1 MRKAQFEFVAIAGI
15 IFIAAIVIALTYQ
28 AVTAPLPSPVPS
40 AIAEEQKTLKA
51 SMEILAKNGAEEV
64 IRIAERQGGYMTPQV
79 LREDFNVRPFAFF
92 MKNGVAYWQ
101 KCGTSY
107 YPSVEQL
114 QESLE
119 TGMYEYLLRTL
130 EGNGTVGGKRVELS
144 LKAMTVDARILDQKV
159 DFTIDLPTRIENYTL
174 REKYTVSVPTDFG
187 RIYKFASALSDE
199 LAENRAFDIF
209 TISSLWLSK
218 SLPTIGMMNECGEA
232 IVMTPDEVSA
242 GLEAAARHVVTST
255 ALWEPMNADDGI
267 KYYSIETVKGQR
279 FQDLDISFWLADDF
293 EVTTYDPIVIV
304 NSDINIKSEMAVVPY
319 CIKPY
324 ANYYSLTYPI
334 VVNVKDRQLG
344 TDFNFA
350 VLVNVD
356 SMKPGE
362 CTLTG
367 RRPECGEQGCT
378 AKVDVVDGWGVPV
391 EGATVSF
398 GGCYYAKTDAFGEG
412 GAQIDCGP
420 ENITVTK
427 GGRYFPFSGEV
438 AEEDINGTYVL
449 HNIPDIEIN
458 LYTVNLTTRNG
469 FEYCDVKKVEN
480 ESVIILMTSEA
491 LNATADNKDED
502 FDVGACIEEDA
513 EDNPCRLE
521 GITEYD
527 EERINQ
533 LFEAIISLET
543 ADFDV
548 RNSLR
553 EALYDEIEAE
563 MSKGRDPTEC
573 LRSID
578 MCVKGN
584 LLDKTVVSYAPG
596 GYEYTL
602 KTLVT
607 NPQLSVRYPI
617 PGQDF
622 VEVRVDVDL
631 LRSEDHTRY
640 LTDRDYMFLDIPLIT
655 HEDTIMI
662 PEDNSR
668 INLYIPE
675 TSHLLERAAE
685 IYKDRY
691 RHYLQGGSEPWH
703 IIKTETCS
711 ALDENCARGMALQY
725 VLAWL
730 NEYSFKADLDKC
742 SLRMVEYA
750 A

>member
-15 IFIAAIVIALTYQ
+15 IFIAAVVIALTYQ

-40 AIAEEQKTLKA
+40 AIAEEQKILKA

-107 YPSVEQL
+107 YPSVEQI

-119 TGMYEYLLRTL
+119 TGLYEYLLRTL
-130 EGNGTVGGKRVELS
+130 EGNGTVSGKRVELS

-159 DFTIDLPTRIENYTL
+159 DFTIDLPTKIENYTL

-209 TISSLWLSK
+209 TISSLWLSE
-218 SLPTIGMMNECGEA
+218 SLPTMGMMNECGEA
-232 IVMTPDEVSA
+232 IVMTTDEVSA
-242 GLEAAARHVVTST
+242 GLESAARHVVTST
-255 ALWEPMNADDGI
+255 RLWEPMDASQGI
-267 KYYSIETVKGQR
+267 KHYSIETVKGQR

-334 VVNVKDRQLG
+334 IVNVKDRLLG

-378 AKVDVVDGWGVPV
+378 AKVSVVDGWGVPV

-398 GGCYYAKTDAFGEG
+398 GGCYYAKTDAFGSGE
-412 GAQIDCGP
+412 AQIDCGP

-449 HNIPDIEIN
+449 HNIPDIEIS

-469 FEYCDVKKVEN
+469 FEYCDVQRVEN
-480 ESVIILMTSEA
+480 ESVIIIMHSDA
-491 LNATADNKDED
+491 LNATADNREEGLDIAECMEEAGGD
-502 FDVGACIEEDA
+502 ACNVGIEP
-513 EDNPCRLE
+513 DNP
-521 GITEYD
+521 
-527 EERINQ
+527 
-533 LFEAIISLET
+533 
-543 ADFDV
+543 V
-548 RNSLR
+548 
-553 EALYDEIEAE
+553 
-563 MSKGRDPTEC
+563 EC
-573 LRSID
+573 LSSVSECI
-578 MCVKGN
+578 KNG
-584 LLDKTVVSYAPG
+584 LTDKTTVSYAPG
-596 GYEYTL
+596 GYEYTFR
-602 KTLVT
+602 TMVT
-607 NPQLSVRYPI
+607 NPWVSSKYPI

-631 LRSEDHTRY
+631 FRSEDHTRY

-730 NEYSFKADLDKC
+730 DEYDFKAELEKC
-742 SLRMVEYA
+742 SLRMVAYA